1 MKIVTTNLCCMNFFI
16 ENRFILNPLL
26 FRSEYFHQ
34 EPVHNEPGHSDWF
47 RSELPAQ
54 GMNNFSQGSFQ
65 LSPYFEVCCK
75 KRIEL
80 IGDLWR

>member
-26 FRSEYFHQ
+26 FRSEYFHR
-34 EPVHNEPGHSDWF
+34 EPVLNEPGHSDWF
-47 RSELPAQ
+47 RCELPAQ
-54 GMNNFSQGSFQ
+54 GMNNFSQCGLQ

-75 KRIEL
+75 KCIEL